1 VFFFKAEIVYHKL
14 GLQPIA
20 RCLAMNDP
28 EIPAS
33 ASVLVHN
40 MIMSICDLE
49 NRRKIR
55 KPINVPFNFGIEF
68 LFSLSIFFYLQI
80 KSRSIYY

>member
-1 VFFFKAEIVYHKL
+1 MHFLQAEIVYNKL

-20 RCLAMNDP
+20 RCLSMNDP

-33 ASVLVHN
+33 AAVLLHN

-55 KPINVPFNFGIEF
+55 KPINVPFNFGI
-68 LFSLSIFFYLQI
+68 
-80 KSRSIYY
+80 